1 MSQLELFVQPVVAQP
16 TTPSVESIRERFQ
29 ALLSALRDADEMPLS
44 ARELAYWKVV
54 TPQMSNW
61 LPPEERAA
69 VCEEFN
75 QHAARLERR
84 AV

>member
-1 MSQLELFVQPVVAQP
+1 MAQLEMFTQPVVVEP
-16 TTPSVESIRERFQ
+16 TVPSVESIRERLA
-29 ALLSALRDADEMPLS
+29 ALLRSLRDADDMPLT

-69 VCEEFN
+69 VCAEFEE
-75 QHAARLERR
+75 QVGRLEAR
-84 AV
+84 AA